1 MNPDKGTQ
9 TMFSP
14 QLQNRLAAAFAAF
27 VSASVF
33 LMASIGP
40 AVQNSASLVI

>member
-14 QLQNRLAAAFAAF
+14 QFQNRLAAAFAAF
-27 VSASVF
+27 VTASVF
-33 LMASIGP
+33 LTASIGP
-40 AVQNSASLVI
+40 AVHNSASLVI